1 MKRNGVGPGVHL
13 SVGGESL
20 ASSSGAVLLLRTAAV
35 SGLSAFLSAGL
46 APWRPDRAAH
56 DPGKTVLDLAVSV
69 ALGGDCLADVAVLRA
84 QPELFG
90 PVASDPTVSRLIE
103 RLAADPEAAVAAIR
117 AARAAAREQVWVRR
131 SPVPETGQVVLDL
144 DATLVTAHSEKEHAA
159 PTFKRGFGFHPVL
172 AFVDH
177 ADAGTG
183 EPLTAMLRPGNANA
197 NDAADQIA
205 VLDAALAQLPEQA
218 RHRVLVRGDAGSG
231 VKAFLAHVVD
241 LGLQFSVGMNIRGP
255 ILAALDRLPE
265 QAWRRAVDA
274 DAHPRDGAHV
284 AEITS
289 LLPAS
294 FTGPGGWP
302 PGTRVIVRRERP
314 HPGAQLRI
322 TDVNGWR
329 LTAFATNTPRRGRTG
344 AGWRLA
350 DLEVRH
356 RLRARAEDRI
366 RAMKDTGLTN
376 LPLHAFAKNQIWL
389 EIAQLAYELTV
400 WTQTLA
406 FGDQPAR
413 SWEPKRL
420 RLRLFAV
427 AGRIVTS
434 GRRRT
439 LRISRRWPWATLINA
454 GHTAIAAYP

>member
-1 MKRNGVGPGVHL
+1 VKRNGVGSGVHVG
-13 SVGGESL
+13 VGGESL
-20 ASSSGAVLLLRTAAV
+20 TSSSGAVLLLRAVAV
-35 SGLSAFLSAGL
+35 SGLAESLSAQL
-46 APWRPDRAAH
+46 SPWRVQRGVH
-56 DPGKTVLDLAVSV
+56 DPGKTILDLAVAI

-103 RLAADPEAAVAAIR
+103 RLAADPDAAIAAIR
-117 AARAAAREQVWVRR
+117 RARADAREQVWARR
-131 SPVPETGQVVLDL
+131 CPVSATGQVTVDI
-144 DATLVTAHSEKEHAA
+144 DATLVGAHSEKEQAA
-159 PTFKRGFGFHPVL
+159 PTFKRGFGFHPIL

-177 ADAGTG
+177 AEASTG
-183 EPLTAMLRPGNANA
+183 EPLAAMLRPGNANA
-197 NDAADQIA
+197 NDAADQIG

-218 RHRVLVRGDAGSG
+218 RGRVLVRGDAGSG
-231 VKAFLAHVVD
+231 VKAFVAHVD
-241 LGLQFSVGMNIRGP
+241 GMGLEYSVGMNIRGP
-255 ILAALDRLPE
+255 ILEALDKLPE

-274 DAHPRDGAHV
+274 DGMPRDGAHV
-284 AEITS
+284 AEVTRW
-289 LLPAS
+289 LPAS

-302 PGTRVIVRRERP
+302 PSIRVIVRRERP

-329 LTAFATNTPRRGRTG
+329 LTAFATNTPHRS
-344 AGWRLA
+344 GWRLA

-366 RAMKDTGLTN
+366 RGIKDTGLTN
-376 LPLHAFAKNQIWL
+376 LPLHAFAKNELWL

-400 WTQTLA
+400 WTQVLG
-406 FGDQPAR
+406 FHDQPAR

-427 AGRIVTS
+427 AGRLITS

-439 LRISRRWPWATLINA
+439 LRISRRWPWAAVFTT
-454 GHTAIAAYP
+454 GHAALAAYP